1 MLDAGLETDTA
12 WTATGAVRGTRPDTP
27 RTTVGSEF
35 QNAEPETVFR
45 NEVPFFMVMLTKSS
59 KI

>member
-1 MLDAGLETDTA
+1 MPGSTQTQRGLLRET
-12 WTATGAVRGTRPDTP
+12 VRGSRPDTP

-45 NEVPFFMVMLTKSS
+45 NEIPFFMVMLTKSS